1 MSIEQALAGAGA
13 KAAGKRPWFL
23 DEEIETVLNITL
35 AVSQELVVARQRVDT
50 LERLLEAKGV
60 LSREEIEA
68 YTPDKKAA
76 EERGLWTQEYL
87 ARVMRILQQRN
98 EAADAPEDVA
108 SEKLGDELV
117 R

>member
-35 AVSQELVVARQRVDT
+35 AVSQELATARQRVDT

-68 YTPDKKAA
+68 YAPDKKAA
-76 EERGLWTQEYL
+76 EERGLWTQEYI
-87 ARVMRILQQRN
+87 ARVLRILQQRN
-98 EAADAPEDVA
+98 EAAEVADDVA
-108 SEKLGDELV
+108 SENLGDELAG
-117 R
+117 